1 MTLCT
6 PYITRNDL
14 AACGCPNASGVTM
27 DANIQAASE
36 MMYLKLGQQFPG
48 ACEATVRPCSQ
59 PGSIVGPWPYPWI
72 PWRIGGEWVN
82 TGLCGCNM
90 ATDCACNP
98 YPRVNLGRQDIQSI
112 VEVTINDA
120 VLDPSAYRLDQKK
133 YLVRTDGSGW
143 PCCQNLAADSGEG
156 TWFVELTYGNPV
168 PQAVKDATAIL
179 ATEYVKACVD
189 DASCRLPRG
198 AQNIV
203 KQGVSFIVLD
213 DILSLPEVSAVIA
226 AYNPDGLTGRPKVFS
241 PDVASARWP

>member
-1 MTLCT
+1 MICT
-6 PYITRNDL
+6 PYVTRNDL
-14 AACGCPNASGVTM
+14 TNCGCPNADGATM
-27 DANIQAASE
+27 DKQILAASE
-36 MMYLKLGQQFPG
+36 ILYEKLGGRFPG

-59 PGSIVGPWPYPWI
+59 PGGSSPWSYPWI

-82 TGLCGCNM
+82 IGGPCGCNL
-90 ATDCACNP
+90 AYDCSCKP

-112 VEVTINDA
+112 VEVTIDDV
-120 VLDPSAYRLDQKK
+120 VLDEDSYRLDQHK
-133 YLVRTDGSGW
+133 YLIRTDGSGW
-143 PCCQNLAADSGEG
+143 PCCQDLAKDSGEG

-189 DASCRLPRG
+189 DDSCRLPRG
-198 AQNIV
+198 AQNII

-226 AYNPDGLTGRPKVFS
+226 AFNPAGLTGRPKVFS
-241 PDVASARWP
+241 PDIATARWP